1 MTGFSFAPRPVR
13 PTAPPNAAGPQR
25 QRATAGAEAQQAAKV
40 TLSQEERG
48 RFESSSPLRRPRAS
62 LGPRPAAPS
71 MRPRSLAPSLEELQL
86 QRSAE
91 LQMSAEFNDQSL
103 YALLGASP
111 DCSDEELRLAYR
123 LALSRFHPEGL
134 ATYGVYSRAQAAA
147 ITDQI
152 EEAYLRL
159 SDPNKRRSYDSE
171 AFPEGVSQRSQVSLA
186 DTPSRFLPL
195 IPPEATAQLTEPL
208 RGATLKRL
216 RIEHSLTLEVLHE
229 RTKITLKNLKGIEDE
244 DAQTLPANV
253 YLKGFL
259 QQIAR
264 AYSLPEAKLC
274 AEYLAL
280 ISAKRAQA

>member
-1 MTGFSFAPRPVR
+1 MTGHSFAPRPVR
-13 PTAPPNAAGPQR
+13 PTLPPNTANAT
-25 QRATAGAEAQQAAKV
+25 RAKGASNTTAQEPAKV
-40 TLSQEERG
+40 TLTQEERG
-48 RFESSSPLRRPRAS
+48 RFESSSPLRRPKAS
-62 LGPRPAAPS
+62 LGPRRAAPS

-103 YALLGASP
+103 YTLLGASP

-123 LALSRFHPEGL
+123 LTLSRFHPDGL

-152 EEAYLRL
+152 EEAYLKL
-159 SDPNKRRSYDSE
+159 SNPNERKSYDSE
-171 AFPEGVSQRSQVSLA
+171 AFPDGVNPQA
-186 DTPSRFLPL
+186 KPKKEDTPSRFLPL
-195 IPPEATAQLTEPL
+195 IPPEATAQLVGPL
-208 RGATLKRL
+208 RGETLKELRL
-216 RIEHSLTLEVLHE
+216 AHSLTLEVLHE
-229 RTKITLKNLKGIEDE
+229 RTKITLKNLKCIEEE
-244 DAQTLPANV
+244 DANNLPANV

-274 AEYLAL
+274 TEYLAL
-280 ISAKRAQA
+280 MSAKRGKA